1 MQFRQLRV
9 GDLFTICLVQVIEL
23 LALTNR
29 SLRRQVLDEI
39 HCVVALVELL
49 RAEVGIVILVPEL
62 HIDPLSG
69 VKSSECRM
77 NVPVVLAKELSRL
90 EKLQRWL
97 SLKHLSHQLVPVQLL
112 LMLLLLRL
120 QPLLL
125 VLIELSCELEV
136 SRLC

>member
-1 MQFRQLRV
+1 M
-9 GDLFTICLVQVIEL
+9 
-23 LALTNR
+23 
-29 SLRRQVLDEI
+29 
-39 HCVVALVELL
+39 
-49 RAEVGIVILVPEL
+49 GIVILVPEL

-136 SRLC
+136 SRLR